1 MQHRFR
7 QRFLLRGLGLGKKT
21 REAGRP
27 LSPPFAL
34 EEPMA
39 GVMPKQALCKM
50 VTCLGSAR
58 ERQWLLFWVEI
69 CPCMSRINIELPE
82 HAGTAKAMQHSPQL
96 LAEKL

>member
-7 QRFLLRGLGLGKKT
+7 QRFLLRGLGKKT
-21 REAGRP
+21 REEGRP

-58 ERQWLLFWVEI
+58 ERQWFLFWV
-69 CPCMSRINIELPE
+69 
-82 HAGTAKAMQHSPQL
+82 
-96 LAEKL
+96 

>member
-1 MQHRFR
+1 
-7 QRFLLRGLGLGKKT
+7 
-21 REAGRP
+21 
-27 LSPPFAL
+27 
-34 EEPMA
+34 MA
-39 GVMPKQALCKM
+39 GMMPKQALCKM

-58 ERQWLLFWVEI
+58 ERQWFLFWVEI